1 MRYSLS
7 GRVIRVPF
15 SGNLTL
21 QVWHRGNGEQVKKAD
36 IDAMMEHFNI
46 DAANPVV
53 CLTQANPAHNHMKH
67 DMARV
72 KRRRSRRK
80 GPLAGCHVICNAI
93 V

>member
-1 MRYSLS
+1 
-7 GRVIRVPF
+7 
-15 SGNLTL
+15 
-21 QVWHRGNGEQVKKAD
+21 
-36 IDAMMEHFNI
+36 MMEHFNI

-80 GPLAGCHVICNAI
+80 GLLQDVMSLAMPLYELCVAG
-93 V
+93 